1 MLHRVALFLR
11 YRQSLDIGVGSGV
24 QLGAIWNLKIK
35 SWFNSDLLDPL
46 PASSFISSSGKTELK
61 WSSILAF
68 QPVPRPSFASP
79 SSLTFCLRCSIDPVL
94 VVKMTKSSGP
104 FLGLF
109 LLVFFS
115 VLANSDYSQIVFF
128 SDFLEIFPFFL

>member
-79 SSLTFCLRCSIDPVL
+79 SSLTFCLHCSIDPVL
-94 VVKMTKSSGP
+94 VKMTKSSGP
-104 FLGLF
+104 FLGLL

-128 SDFLEIFPFFL
+128 SDFLEIFLFFL

>member
-1 MLHRVALFLR
+1 MLHRVALFLS
-11 YRQSLDIGVGSGV
+11 YRQSLDIGLGSGV

-46 PASSFISSSGKTELK
+46 PASSFISSSRKTELK

-68 QPVPRPSFASP
+68 QPVPCPSSASP
-79 SSLTFCLRCSIDPVL
+79 SSLTFCLYCSTDPVL
-94 VVKMTKSSGP
+94 VKMIKSSGP
-104 FLGLF
+104 FLGLL

-115 VLANSDYSQIVFF
+115 VLAKSDYSV
-128 SDFLEIFPFFL
+128 